1 MGNKLRLNK
10 KISDAICQSLRNGNY
25 LSTSARAVGLSE
37 ATVRNWIARG
47 SSHDG
52 ETIFKTFVDD
62 VERAQAQAELKSL
75 NSIVSSDDWRAH
87 AWILEHG
94 VNKARFK
101 SDDIATPQV
110 VAVNTLIENLRERT
124 TQRETPAIRNAHDT
138 HDARRGE
145 GLLGGVGGVG
155 GEGRGDEELGGDGG
169 VDEVSGGGD
178 EVMR

>member
-1 MGNKLRLNK
+1 
-10 KISDAICQSLRNGNY
+10 
-25 LSTSARAVGLSE
+25 
-37 ATVRNWIARG
+37 
-47 SSHDG
+47 
-52 ETIFKTFVDD
+52 
-62 VERAQAQAELKSL
+62 
-75 NSIVSSDDWRAH
+75 
-87 AWILEHG
+87 LEHG

-124 TQRETPAIRNAHDT
+124 TQRETRAIRNAHDT